1 MQIRNS
7 SFENKPV
14 FGAKLK
20 FTSPELR
27 NLFAGE
33 LSRSFDSKLSSQNK
47 SDLRE
52 NIQKFKDLYK
62 NDVLEVTLRDVN
74 YSDKE
79 MEVFNPNTM
88 HLKLFPAI
96 DRNGIVPNAF
106 GKMFEFLVG
115 NESKAFWTD
124 KTAKDLFV
132 K

>member
-1 MQIRNS
+1 MLKKKAFNRI
-7 SFENKPV
+7 FLTTIV
-14 FGAKLK
+14 FFLVFSLYTLK
-20 FTSPELR
+20 
-27 NLFAGE
+27 
-33 LSRSFDSKLSSQNK
+33 
-47 SDLRE
+47 
-52 NIQKFKDLYK
+52 
-62 NDVLEVTLRDVN
+62 DVN

-88 HLKLFPAI
+88 HLKSFPAVV
-96 DRNGIVPNAF
+96 RNCILPNTF

>member
-1 MQIRNS
+1 MQISNNS
-7 SFENKPV
+7 YGNKPV
-14 FGAKLK
+14 FGAKLE

-27 NLFAGE
+27 NLFAAE

-47 SDLRE
+47 LDLRE

-62 NDVLEVTLRDVN
+62 NDVLEVTLKDVN

-88 HLKLFPAI
+88 HLKSFPAVV
-96 DRNGIVPNAF
+96 RNGIVSNAF